1 LQKMA
6 KLYGKSEAEL
16 AQLQQEAEKAS
27 KQQIS
32 MFIMMKLLVEAG
44 ENYQLVA
51 EFKGS
56 KLILNGQEMSLPFGG
71 YQKAP
76 AK

>member
-1 LQKMA
+1 
-6 KLYGKSEAEL
+6 
-16 AQLQQEAEKAS
+16 
-27 KQQIS
+27 